1 MKIRLLILLSAI
13 ALFCVSCSDDCVILT
28 NNNMADKCNTRIVS
42 IEKFNAHFTVITG
55 LNGKKETK
63 LDSNYNIGMFKFPLS
78 EAYSGSFPNDVN
90 FESSETTT
98 IAKLFFNNNSHY
110 VTVEDVFPSNND
122 MPGDILVK
130 DVNVN
135 PADQIPRALLRIN
148 GYIVPLNLE
157 LHTEDAQQFCDYIK
171 ANISVIVNGL
181 TNLEQTESNLYG
193 LNLVDKVVTDYSQ
206 AEFRIYNK
214 DNVLLGNINTVD
226 IPLPPID
233 VLTKLQELAKGK
245 SGVDFPVREGEFFG
259 FITNTGKKFVFLVSE
274 IRKSPIYP
282 YRERVSI
289 MFHEI
294 Y

>member
-1 MKIRLLILLSAI
+1 MLSAL
-13 ALFCVSCSDDCVILT
+13 ALLCVSCSNDCVILT
-28 NNNMADKCNTRIVS
+28 NNKAEKCNTRIVS

-55 LNGKKETK
+55 LNGKKGTK

-78 EAYSGSFPNDVN
+78 ESYSGSFPNDVN
-90 FESSETTT
+90 FENSETTT

-110 VTVEDVFPSNND
+110 VTVEDVFPSNTD

-135 PADQIPRALLRIN
+135 TADDIPRATLRIN
-148 GYIVPLNLE
+148 GYIIPMNLE
-157 LHTEDAQQFCDYIK
+157 LHTEDAQQFCDFIRDNK
-171 ANISVIVNGL
+171 AKIINGI
-181 TNLEQTESNLYG
+181 NSLEITEINLYG

-214 DNVLLGNINTVD
+214 DNVLLGNINSAD

-233 VLTKLQELAKGK
+233 ILSKLQELAKGK
-245 SGVDFPVREGEFFG
+245 SGVDFTVKEGELFG
-259 FITNTGKKFVFLVSE
+259 FITNTRKKFVFLVSE
-274 IRKSPIYP
+274 IRKSDIHPF
-282 YRERVSI
+282 RERVSI
-289 MFHEI
+289 MFQEI